1 MTQPYDDDI
10 AHDTGHDGQ
19 DEPGGDDARNGE
31 VAHQP
36 ESLGDPRV
44 DEAVDRLDDLSQ
56 RPVGDHVA
64 VFDDIHNRLR
74 GALEDA
80 AVDQPG

>member
-1 MTQPYDDDI
+1 MTQPYDDT
-10 AHDTGHDGQ
+10 AH
-19 DEPGGDDARNGE
+19 A
-31 VAHQP
+31 P

-44 DEAVDRLDDLSQ
+44 DEAVGRLDDLAGQPVSQ
-56 RPVGDHVA
+56 HVA
-64 VFDDIHNRLR
+64 VFDDIHGRLR